1 MEQLRHVVLVLLT
14 IGAFITL
21 TGLVAGLYEFRTGRI
36 IRIPFRRKVPA
47 TPEDVRKNGL
57 ALVLNDLGVLL
68 TDMII
73 LSVVLLYDVPFD
85 PFVEIAYVAL
95 GLPGLSASFIAGF
108 TALHIRSEVHF
119 VQRRRAG
126 SFPSAQ
132 L

>member
-36 IRIPFRRKVPA
+36 LRILFRRKVPA

-68 TDMII
+68 TDLII
-73 LSVVLLYDVPFD
+73 LSVVLVYDVPFD
-85 PFVEIAYVAL
+85 PFVEIASVAL
-95 GLPGLSASFIAGF
+95 GLAGFSASFIAAF
-108 TALHIRSEVHF
+108 TALNIKSEVHF
-119 VQRRRAG
+119 VQRRRGG
-126 SFPSAQ
+126 SVPTAQ
-132 L
+132 S